1 MELKRNPSVAVLF
14 CALLEYIV
22 IRLSVIAFTCKVLAF
37 AAFPYLIS
45 NSSVMVF
52 LVPSRYLDEP
62 KILFNLSY

>member
-14 CALLEYIV
+14 CALLECIV
-22 IRLSVIAFTCKVLAF
+22 IRLSVLALTCKVLAF

-62 KILFNLSY
+62 KIPFNLSY